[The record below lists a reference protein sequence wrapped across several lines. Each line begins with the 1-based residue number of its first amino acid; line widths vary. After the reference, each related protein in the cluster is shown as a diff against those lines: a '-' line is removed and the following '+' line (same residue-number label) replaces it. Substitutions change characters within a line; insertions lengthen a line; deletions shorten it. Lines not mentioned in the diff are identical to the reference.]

1 MVEPWKEYD
10 LLYFEKI
17 WELSQST
24 MLGEKAE
31 YKLYV
36 HYDLSHMKYMA
47 LNGENTCILYISL
60 FSSLKWEQYF

>member
-10 LLYFEKI
+10 LLYLEKI
-17 WELSQST
+17 WEVSQST

-31 YKLYV
+31 YTLYV

-47 LNGENTCILYISL
+47 LNGENTCILYRSL